1 MIVVPLLPDV
11 DLRAVAAALEDLAFD
26 VVSVDAD
33 PQTDTRRIT
42 LADEYRMT
50 SVTVVEDGYL
60 GVTYVAAGGDQ
71 EHDVVEAI
79 TSIAARP
86 RDLLDAARAGLD
98 PLDREALKTLVRLAL
113 AASPFDPETVPFA
126 RAAAAHFDG
135 LSLTGDEPV
144 RFTLVSVLS
153 ILAARPGGLG
163 SLRATLDRLADT
175 DASDMVRD
183 EATVLRAA
191 LDGAA
196 ADPDAGPG
204 TAIGGMSL
212 N

>member
-1 MIVVPLLPDV
+1 MIVMPLLPEAT
-11 DLRAVAAALEDLAFD
+11 LRDVAAALDALGLD

-42 LADEYRMT
+42 LADEYQMT
-50 SVTVVEDGYL
+50 SVTIVEDGYL
-60 GVTYVAAGGDQ
+60 GVSYVAAGGDQ
-71 EHDVVEAI
+71 ERDVVEAI
-79 TSIAARP
+79 APIAARP
-86 RDLLDAARAGLD
+86 RDLLDTVRAGLD

-113 AASPFDPETVPFA
+113 AASPFDSATMAFA
-126 RAAAAHFDG
+126 RAAAGLFDE
-135 LSLTGDEPV
+135 LSQTGEEPV

-163 SLRATLDRLADT
+163 ILRVTLDRLADT

-196 ADPDAGPG
+196 SGPPM
-204 TAIGGMSL
+204 GGVSL

>member
-1 MIVVPLLPDV
+1 MIVMPLLPEAT
-11 DLRAVAAALEDLAFD
+11 LRDVAAALDVLGLD

-42 LADEYRMT
+42 LADEYQMT

-60 GVTYVAAGGDQ
+60 GVSYVAAGGDQ
-71 EHDVVEAI
+71 ERDVVEAI
-79 TSIAARP
+79 GPIAARP

-113 AASPFDPETVPFA
+113 AASPFDPATVAFA
-126 RAAAAHFDG
+126 RDAAAHFDA
-135 LSLTGDEPV
+135 LSQTGEEPV

-163 SLRATLDRLADT
+163 ILRVTLDRLADT

-196 ADPDAGPG
+196 PPPG
-204 TAIGGMSL
+204 TDRAHL